1 MQGTGLLL
9 GGYGNNEYQ
18 IGEGVYSDT
27 LEDIILSLT
36 DDGDSFTLPIPSVV
50 AQQTQV
56 VEITNII
63 QNIVFNSDMTSFQS
77 NGERAIGSTTDTN
90 ILRKALL
97 DFEVRNIKAMS
108 NDQLRDFLR
117 SLPIETSQQTEIKVK
132 AVASASKQFDVL
144 EQSSE
149 LVGHY
154 QRISSLINDVESDL
168 YATNGKVRQLQIQI
182 FEALENVKETKE
194 TLKREPSVLNEEE
207 YKSKSIIYNQL
218 LNKAEVLTEG
228 LEKLLGQYDLELQ
241 GVKDDMG
248 MSQSLV
254 LLAMLR
260 PAWQL
265 NRLNNV
271 GDSASMSL
279 KKRSFRHWKH

>member
-1 MQGTGLLL
+1 
-9 GGYGNNEYQ
+9 
-18 IGEGVYSDT
+18 
-27 LEDIILSLT
+27 
-36 DDGDSFTLPIPSVV
+36 
-50 AQQTQV
+50 
-56 VEITNII
+56 
-63 QNIVFNSDMTSFQS
+63 VFNSDMTSFQS
-77 NGERAIGSTTDTN
+77 NGERAIGSTTVTN

>member
-1 MQGTGLLL
+1 
-9 GGYGNNEYQ
+9 
-18 IGEGVYSDT
+18 
-27 LEDIILSLT
+27 
-36 DDGDSFTLPIPSVV
+36 
-50 AQQTQV
+50 
-56 VEITNII
+56 
-63 QNIVFNSDMTSFQS
+63 
-77 NGERAIGSTTDTN
+77 
-90 ILRKALL
+90 
-97 DFEVRNIKAMS
+97 
-108 NDQLRDFLR
+108 
-117 SLPIETSQQTEIKVK
+117 
-132 AVASASKQFDVL
+132 
-144 EQSSE
+144 
-149 LVGHY
+149 
-154 QRISSLINDVESDL
+154 
-168 YATNGKVRQLQIQI
+168 
-182 FEALENVKETKE
+182 LENVKETKE